1 MREILIGT
9 SNPSKLRRLTGYF
22 SGTGV
27 ICRSPVELGVTCVCA
42 EDAFSAEGN
51 AIEKALAWHQASGLP
66 VFAEDSG
73 LVLLDLP
80 PNHPD
85 QPGVHVRRI
94 QGQTLDDAAMLDYYQ
109 QLIRKHG
116 GQLRAAWQDGNC
128 LLKDDTHWDTYVELS
143 AATFLLKAEPNG
155 IVHPGWPLDSI
166 SYPLEDSA
174 AQANKHAAYIAAL
187 KRWISQWVER
197 FLQNDEISQK

>member
-9 SNPSKLRRLTGYF
+9 SNPSKLKWLKDLF

-27 ICRSPVELGVTCVCA
+27 VCRSPMALGITCEYTENAV
-42 EDAFSAEGN
+42 SAEGN
-51 AIEKALAWHQASGLP
+51 AIEKALAWHRASGLP

-80 PNHPD
+80 LNHPD
-85 QPGVHVRRI
+85 QPGVHVRRVH
-94 QGQTLDDAAMLDYYQ
+94 GQALNDAAMLAYYQ
-109 QLIRKHG
+109 QLVRKHG

-128 LLKDDTHWDTYVELS
+128 LLKDDTHWDTYVELNS
-143 AATFLLKAEPNG
+143 TVFLLKAEPNG

-174 AQANKHAAYIAAL
+174 AQANRYAVYQAAL
-187 KRWISQWVER
+187 RRWIGQWVER
-197 FLQNDEISQK
+197 FLRNDKISQK